1 MYATGGASSLPE
13 GPVSRQ
19 GTVTVIVTGN
29 VSVLVETTVVVAT
42 VTCRVTTLESVTWR
56 VTVRVSP
63 GPVTNCLR

>member
-13 GPVSRQ
+13 GAVSRQ

-42 VTCRVTTLESVTWR
+42 TVTCRVTTLESVT
-56 VTVRVSP
+56 
-63 GPVTNCLR
+63 